1 MTAVSLQAQDDGFY
15 SYYNDSQITACS
27 DLSIIREMKGGT
39 VITVDFDG
47 NWNEDMK
54 GAFRY
59 ACKIWEENLPTM
71 LPIRI
76 KASIGTVRGNSL
88 SKVVTQRLIDDIPYL
103 APQARLVILKEY
115 NRRHNSQFISLQDSL
130 NMCNPDMCITYNKNL
145 FNTTNISFSLSSAST
160 TKIDFVTQALR
171 DIAVGLG
178 FCTHFVPSNNQLEL
192 PDTMVYSGLE
202 KLVKSTITTT
212 NWSTAYNMATQGS
225 LTVSIPT
232 YGTLTLYAP
241 QTWIQGLSL
250 STFIPNSQSGIS
262 QLMTWQF
269 GKGTVIR
276 NIADQYDDIF
286 KHGFDWIEAIP
297 TGSQGSSVQTES
309 CLNTDTIGFQG
320 TRIFSDDSN
329 YLLRFNKA
337 VMNSFTAPSQQIQQR
352 NDEELFDVS
361 NYCKPFDPTL
371 STNNT
376 VNYEGWTFS
385 LLKKDGTWDVI
396 SQMSSYYLPFELN
409 LSNLSFNY
417 LDDVYAR
424 TTDNYLRGRV
434 MHNIREWD
442 YLYHKWVNNCR
453 CIYIVL
459 DYLPQ
464 QVEANVAE
472 VYETSINQSEY
483 SNDIDIAVSN
493 LEGTSSLYMEQ
504 LEEGDIYPTITQI
517 TDIKSARYRAT
528 MDIEYASEFT
538 FVSYNNNGYKRSEA
552 LIVEP
557 LYPAELNLSVQ
568 NNKITVTY
576 GHKNKLVS
584 DCTYEIFH
592 VGQQQLSAMP
602 MDSPN
607 RKKCIN
613 GQIDISRLEKGLNI
627 INVSLPNG
635 KSKSIKLIR

>member
-1 MTAVSLQAQDDGFY
+1 M
-15 SYYNDSQITACS
+15 N
-27 DLSIIREMKGGT
+27 IIREMKGGT

-88 SKVVTQRLIDDIPYL
+88 SKVITQRVIDEIPYL

-130 NMCNPDMCITYNKNL
+130 DMCNPDISITYNKNL
-145 FNTTNISFSLSSAST
+145 FNTNNISFSLTAAST

-171 DIAVGLG
+171 DIAVGFG
-178 FCTHFVPSNNQLEL
+178 FCTHFVPSNSQLEL

-202 KLVKSTITTT
+202 KLVKSAITTT
-212 NWSTAYNMATQGS
+212 NWNTAYNMATQGS
-225 LTVSIPT
+225 LSISIPG
-232 YGTLTLYAP
+232 YGTLSLYAP
-241 QTWIQGLSL
+241 STWTQGLSL

-276 NIADQYDDIF
+276 NITDQYDDIF
-286 KHGFDWIEAIP
+286 KYGFEWIEAIP
-297 TGSQGSSVQTES
+297 TGAQGSSVHTET
-309 CLNTDTIGFQG
+309 CFNTDTIGFQG
-320 TRIFSDDSN
+320 TRIFSDESN
-329 YLLRFNKA
+329 YFSDFNEALSKSS
-337 VMNSFTAPSQQIQQR
+337 VVSSQIIHNR
-352 NDEELFDVS
+352 DDEELFDVS
-361 NYCKPFDPTL
+361 SYCKPFDPTL
-371 STNNT
+371 STNNA
-376 VNYEGWTFS
+376 VDYEGWTFS

-409 LSNLSFNY
+409 LSNTAFNY
-417 LDDVYAR
+417 LDEVYAR

-442 YLYHKWVNNCR
+442 SLHNKWVNNCR
-453 CIYIVL
+453 CMYIVL

-464 QVEANVAE
+464 KVEANVAE
-472 VYETSINQSEY
+472 VYETSVNQSEY

-493 LEGTSSLYMEQ
+493 LEGTTSLYMEQ
-504 LEEGDIYPTITQI
+504 LEEGDVYPTITQI

-538 FVSYNNNGYKRSEA
+538 FVAYNNNGYKRSES
-552 LIVEP
+552 LSVEP
-557 LYPAELNLSVQ
+557 LYPAELNLTLRQ
-568 NNKITVTY
+568 NRIDVTY
-576 GHKNKLVS
+576 GHKNKYVPE
-584 DCTYEIFH
+584 CYYEIHH
-592 VGQQQLSAMP
+592 VGRQQLGAI
-602 MDSPN
+602 SPKN
-607 RKKCIN
+607 SINKKCVD
-613 GQIDISRLEKGLNI
+613 GMIDLSDLENGLNI
-627 INVSLPNG
+627 VKVFLPNG
-635 KSKSIKLIR
+635 KSKSIKIIR